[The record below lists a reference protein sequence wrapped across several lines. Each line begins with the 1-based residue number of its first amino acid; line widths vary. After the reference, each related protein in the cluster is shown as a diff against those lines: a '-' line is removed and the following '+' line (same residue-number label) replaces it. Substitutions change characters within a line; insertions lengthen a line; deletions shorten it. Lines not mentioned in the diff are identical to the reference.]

1 MAVDLDPS
9 KNAGQWLE
17 IIGQGGTKGYR
28 NSVTGEQITPQ
39 QFGELVAAAKNAVQS
54 KRVDPFG
61 PFGQKIHPS
70 VEQLAEID
78 TKRIPG
84 YKPETRV
91 LMDSP
96 MLPGV
101 GAGVRALSGA
111 ARRALPNAGSVAETI
126 PAPSFQQNF
135 RAQQAAGRVG
145 TNVPFREADVVG
157 RSQLPAPATRGTVN
171 PVGQQGPIP
180 QPAYGTPPSN
190 QLPPPW
196 YLQKGAPTGAAS
208 PPTSPPSLPNVPNL
222 PPMPPNKVGV
232 PPSLAANA
240 AGMAAA
246 AAATQQSDAN
256 KKATSAGAGSN
267 WGKPEDW
274 EYVRASDT
282 LDSSD
287 YMFNKRTGKIASVTE
302 FQKAF
307 KPSGSTYS
315 GKDLASDYL
324 NLTQGAAGLPPP
336 LRKAVELGQSVA
348 GAIRNQFAPQ
358 QPSAKQPAAKTPQ
371 QPSVAAVSPSD
382 QYDPSQDPMYQNLMP
397 SLPTA
402 GVAPTQAAPTS
413 KQGKGTAG
421 KAMSARDAGA
431 LAAAQS
437 AASIAQSSQKG
448 AGAAPTPTDTSVV
461 PNTSSGRPDYKY
473 YADMLNAADSN
484 DAYYRDFLN
493 LRNQARAA
501 AREAAASNMRYQFV
515 PIRDDRANRIY
526 FVNADGSDVVL
537 DMGKP
542 EDVREYRRVAEK
554 IGIDINHMSDWM
566 DRSSKP
572 LARYN
577 MPPGTNADTSPD
589 FGFWRKLPSTNAD
602 GAVAAAPRTSGEPGG
617 QMQNPLQRMRDFPLE
632 QLGERIG
639 SVAKDFSR
647 FDRPSDP
654 STMRQERKQML
665 AEIDAE
671 KIAQAQPPAT
681 PTMPMQQPDV
691 AAVAPQP
698 QPQAF
703 TSRAQAQMAMRN
715 IPLQPKPDV
724 QPDEDIL
731 RFRPLRPLR
740 DY

>member
-1 MAVDLDPS
+1 
-9 KNAGQWLE
+9 
-17 IIGQGGTKGYR
+17 
-28 NSVTGEQITPQ
+28 
-39 QFGELVAAAKNAVQS
+39 
-54 KRVDPFG
+54 
-61 PFGQKIHPS
+61 
-70 VEQLAEID
+70 
-78 TKRIPG
+78 
-84 YKPETRV
+84 
-91 LMDSP
+91 
-96 MLPGV
+96 
-101 GAGVRALSGA
+101 
-111 ARRALPNAGSVAETI
+111 
-126 PAPSFQQNF
+126 
-135 RAQQAAGRVG
+135 
-145 TNVPFREADVVG
+145 
-157 RSQLPAPATRGTVN
+157 
-171 PVGQQGPIP
+171 
-180 QPAYGTPPSN
+180 
-190 QLPPPW
+190 
-196 YLQKGAPTGAAS
+196 
-208 PPTSPPSLPNVPNL
+208 
-222 PPMPPNKVGV
+222 
-232 PPSLAANA
+232 
-240 AGMAAA
+240 MAAA

-358 QPSAKQPAAKTPQ
+358 QPAAKQPAAKTPQ

-448 AGAAPTPTDTSVV
+448 AGAAPAPTDTSVV

-566 DRSSKP
+566 DRASKP

-681 PTMPMQQPDV
+681 PTMPMQQPAV
-691 AAVAPQP
+691 AAVAPTQP
-698 QPQAF
+698 MPTPRVA
-703 TSRAQAQMAMRN
+703 SYMPRVN
-715 IPLQPKPDV
+715 PE
-724 QPDEDIL
+724 DEDDPNL
-731 RFRPLRPLR
+731 KPNKYYVPK
-740 DY
+740 

>member
-9 KNAGQWLE
+9 KNVGQWLE

-28 NSVTGEQITPQ
+28 NSLTGAQITPQ

-54 KRVDPFG
+54 KRIDPLG
-61 PFGQKIHPS
+61 PFGQEIHPS

-96 MLPGV
+96 MLPGGGRV
-101 GAGVRALSGA
+101 LADIAPRAAQMLS
-111 ARRALPNAGSVAETI
+111 ARKAMIQGR
-126 PAPSFQQNF
+126 PAPGS
-135 RAQQAAGRVG
+135 AG
-145 TNVPFREADVVG
+145 A
-157 RSQLPAPATRGTVN
+157 LPAPKVRFPQNSPSDVQGTVYVDAMGNVRPQGQMVPVDRVRGTAN
-171 PVGQQGPIP
+171 TVGQQGPIP
-180 QPAYGTPPSN
+180 QPAYGTPTSN
-190 QLPPPW
+190 QLP
-196 YLQKGAPTGAAS
+196 APTEYPMVQVPRQRGNVNPFGQQGPIPQPGPGVPMSNWLPS
-208 PPTSPPSLPNVPNL
+208 PYGQLPNM

-240 AGMAAA
+240 AGMAIAA
-246 AAATQQSDAN
+246 NALDVFDGK
-256 KKATSAGAGSN
+256 KKA
-267 WGKPEDW
+267 
-274 EYVRASDT
+274 
-282 LDSSD
+282 
-287 YMFNKRTGKIASVTE
+287 
-302 FQKAF
+302 
-307 KPSGSTYS
+307 PSG
-315 GKDLASDYL
+315 
-324 NLTQGAAGLPPP
+324 Q
-336 LRKAVELGQSVA
+336 
-348 GAIRNQFAPQ
+348 NQM
-358 QPSAKQPAAKTPQ
+358 Q

-402 GVAPTQAAPTS
+402 GVAPAQAAPAQAAPKS

-448 AGAAPTPTDTSVV
+448 AGAAPAPTDTSVV

-681 PTMPMQQPDV
+681 PTMPMQQPAV
-691 AAVAPQP
+691 AAVAPTQP
-698 QPQAF
+698 MPTPRVA
-703 TSRAQAQMAMRN
+703 SYMPRVN
-715 IPLQPKPDV
+715 PE
-724 QPDEDIL
+724 DEDDPNL
-731 RFRPLRPLR
+731 KPNKYYVPK
-740 DY
+740 

>member
-9 KNAGQWLE
+9 KNVGQWLE

-28 NSVTGEQITPQ
+28 NSLTGAQITPQ

-54 KRVDPFG
+54 KRIDPLG
-61 PFGQKIHPS
+61 PFGQEIHPS
-70 VEQLAEID
+70 VEQLAQID

-96 MLPGV
+96 MLPGGGRV
-101 GAGVRALSGA
+101 LADIAPRAAQMLS
-111 ARRALPNAGSVAETI
+111 ARKAMIQGR
-126 PAPSFQQNF
+126 PAPGS
-135 RAQQAAGRVG
+135 AG
-145 TNVPFREADVVG
+145 A
-157 RSQLPAPATRGTVN
+157 LPAPKVRFPQNSPSDVQGTVYVDAMGNVRPQGQMVPVDRVRGTAN
-171 PVGQQGPIP
+171 TVGQQGPIP
-180 QPAYGTPPSN
+180 QPAYGTPPSH

-358 QPSAKQPAAKTPQ
+358 QPAAKQPAAKTPQ

-448 AGAAPTPTDTSVV
+448 AGAAPAPTDTSVV

-566 DRSSKP
+566 DRASKP

-654 STMRQERKQML
+654 SKMRQDRKQML

-681 PTMPMQQPDV
+681 PTMPMQQPAV
-691 AAVAPQP
+691 AAVAPTQP
-698 QPQAF
+698 MPTPRVA
-703 TSRAQAQMAMRN
+703 SYMPRVN
-715 IPLQPKPDV
+715 PE
-724 QPDEDIL
+724 DEDDPNL
-731 RFRPLRPLR
+731 KPNKYYVPK
-740 DY
+740 

>member
-9 KNAGQWLE
+9 KNVGQWFE

-28 NSVTGEQITPQ
+28 NSLTGAQITPQ

-54 KRVDPFG
+54 KRFDPFG

-78 TKRIPG
+78 TKRIQG
-84 YKPETRV
+84 YKPETQV

-171 PVGQQGPIP
+171 PVGQQGPIQ

-196 YLQKGAPTGAAS
+196 YLQKGAATGAAS
-208 PPTSPPSLPNVPNL
+208 PPTSPPSAPNI
-222 PPMPPNKVGV
+222 PMPP
-232 PPSLAANA
+232 ANNLEMPLNVATGA
-240 AGMAAA
+240 AGAIAAA
-246 AAATQQSDAN
+246 AAKKQYDAN
-256 KKATSAGAGSN
+256 NSG
-267 WGKPEDW
+267 
-274 EYVRASDT
+274 
-282 LDSSD
+282 
-287 YMFNKRTGKIASVTE
+287 
-302 FQKAF
+302 
-307 KPSGSTYS
+307 GSTYS

-358 QPSAKQPAAKTPQ
+358 QPAAKQPAAKTPQ

-448 AGAAPTPTDTSVV
+448 AGAAPAPTDTSVV

-501 AREAAASNMRYQFV
+501 AREAAASNMR
-515 PIRDDRANRIY
+515 
-526 FVNADGSDVVL
+526 
-537 DMGKP
+537 
-542 EDVREYRRVAEK
+542 
-554 IGIDINHMSDWM
+554 
-566 DRSSKP
+566 
-572 LARYN
+572 
-577 MPPGTNADTSPD
+577 
-589 FGFWRKLPSTNAD
+589 
-602 GAVAAAPRTSGEPGG
+602 
-617 QMQNPLQRMRDFPLE
+617 
-632 QLGERIG
+632 
-639 SVAKDFSR
+639 
-647 FDRPSDP
+647 
-654 STMRQERKQML
+654 
-665 AEIDAE
+665 
-671 KIAQAQPPAT
+671 
-681 PTMPMQQPDV
+681 
-691 AAVAPQP
+691 
-698 QPQAF
+698 
-703 TSRAQAQMAMRN
+703 
-715 IPLQPKPDV
+715 
-724 QPDEDIL
+724 
-731 RFRPLRPLR
+731 
-740 DY
+740 

>member
-9 KNAGQWLE
+9 KNVGQWLE

-28 NSVTGEQITPQ
+28 NSLTGAQITPQ

-54 KRVDPFG
+54 KRIDPLG
-61 PFGQKIHPS
+61 PFGQEIHPS
-70 VEQLAEID
+70 VKQLAEID

-84 YKPETRV
+84 YKPETQI

-171 PVGQQGPIP
+171 PVGQRGPIP

-190 QLPPPW
+190 QLP
-196 YLQKGAPTGAAS
+196 APST
-208 PPTSPPSLPNVPNL
+208 SLPTVPNL

-240 AGMAAA
+240 AGMAIAA
-246 AAATQQSDAN
+246 NASDVFDGK
-256 KKATSAGAGSN
+256 KKA
-267 WGKPEDW
+267 
-274 EYVRASDT
+274 
-282 LDSSD
+282 
-287 YMFNKRTGKIASVTE
+287 
-302 FQKAF
+302 
-307 KPSGSTYS
+307 PSG
-315 GKDLASDYL
+315 
-324 NLTQGAAGLPPP
+324 Q
-336 LRKAVELGQSVA
+336 
-348 GAIRNQFAPQ
+348 NQM
-358 QPSAKQPAAKTPQ
+358 Q

-437 AASIAQSSQKG
+437 AASIAQSSQRG
-448 AGAAPTPTDTSVV
+448 AGSAPAPTDTSVV

-577 MPPGTNADTSPD
+577 MPPGTNADTTPD
-589 FGFWRKLPSTNAD
+589 FGFWRKLPSTKAE
-602 GAVAAAPRTSGEPGG
+602 GEVAAAPRTSGEPGG
-617 QMQNPLQRMRDFPLE
+617 QMPTPSSLRSLDIGKSPLQRMRDFPLE
-632 QLGERIG
+632 QLGQRIG
-639 SVAKDFSR
+639 SVADDLSK
-647 FDRPSDP
+647 FDQPYEP
-654 STMRQERKQML
+654 STTSQERKQML
-665 AEIDAE
+665 AELEAE
-671 KIAQAQPPAT
+671 KAGQARPAAAPQAPSAPMPVGQSTRMMEMRRGPGVGEMDPPT
-681 PTMPMQQPDV
+681 VSPLR
-691 AAVAPQP
+691 QP

-703 TSRAQAQMAMRN
+703 TPRAQAQMAMWGMPQFGTEQIPEDAYQVGKYEMATPLPGHSALAGSQASKGNLAERDYWRKEN
-715 IPLQPKPDV
+715 MRAEREALELPEGIPLQPKPYV